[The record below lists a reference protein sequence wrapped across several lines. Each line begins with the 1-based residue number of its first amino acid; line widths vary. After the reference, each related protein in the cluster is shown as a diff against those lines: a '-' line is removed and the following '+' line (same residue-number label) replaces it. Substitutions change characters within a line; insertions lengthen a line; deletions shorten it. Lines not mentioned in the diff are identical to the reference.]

1 MNQPHLGCRCA
12 DSFRLRTLCL
22 HALCLDPRFPRCV
35 PQVGA
40 DLPNG
45 FYPLPT
51 YALVFPAAIHSDLS
65 RLKVGI
71 NLALVNIMRA
81 RNRPNTS
88 ARRCFIPMRIQGAHL
103 FSLMFHLYGRES
115 REWKSDYYGGTVA
128 LYGFR
133 GSWRN
138 ELASPV
144 NMPGPT
150 GLPSASAR

>member
-1 MNQPHLGCRCA
+1 MNQPHLGLSVRGFLQVA
-12 DSFRLRTLCL
+12 N
-22 HALCLDPRFPRCV
+22 ALLTRPLSGSSFPRCV

>member
-1 MNQPHLGCRCA
+1 
-12 DSFRLRTLCL
+12 
-22 HALCLDPRFPRCV
+22 
-35 PQVGA
+35 
-40 DLPNG
+40 
-45 FYPLPT
+45 
-51 YALVFPAAIHSDLS
+51 
-65 RLKVGI
+65 
-71 NLALVNIMRA
+71 
-81 RNRPNTS
+81 
-88 ARRCFIPMRIQGAHL
+88 MRIQGAHL
-103 FSLMFHLYGRES
+103 CSLVFHLYGRES

>member
-1 MNQPHLGCRCA
+1 TAQA
-12 DSFRLRTLCL
+12 
-22 HALCLDPRFPRCV
+22 
-35 PQVGA
+35 A

-45 FYPLPT
+45 FHLLPT
-51 YALVFPAAIHSDLS
+51 YALVFSSDPFRS
-65 RLKVGI
+65 VSSEVGI
-71 NLALVNIMRA
+71 NLALVNMMRA

-88 ARRCFIPMRIQGAHL
+88 ATRCFIPTRIQGAHL
-103 FSLMFHLYGRES
+103 CSLMFHLYGRES
-115 REWKSDYYGGTVA
+115 REWKSDYFGGVVG

-144 NMPGPT
+144 NMPRPT